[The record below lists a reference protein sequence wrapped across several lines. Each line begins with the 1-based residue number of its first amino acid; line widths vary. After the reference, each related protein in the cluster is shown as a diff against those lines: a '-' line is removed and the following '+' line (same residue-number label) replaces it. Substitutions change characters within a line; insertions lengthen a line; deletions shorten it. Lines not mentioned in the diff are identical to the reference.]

1 MAVVYSFAHNMWIMW
16 NMVFVFNKSGS
27 VIRFST
33 KGNDTANLQT
43 RNIAVLM
50 GLCVFIN
57 ALMSLVE
64 SVVGP
69 LWTAEECFIWF
80 WSFEKFSNFRFD
92 FLILRRVQSSSGA
105 RRRQSGRHTGTIEI
119 PANVITV
126 PAVSHTHD
134 TPTAQ
139 RKLQNVDRS
148 SRWSAMEP
156 FCLWFIIIIITGGNF
171 KGNSLLHGDWQHRV
185 THRRIKRT
193 DTKKSRKFPITC
205 QQMQFECHHRWYSI
219 LLKSGSGWISYFF
232 SATDR
237 EEEILSMGLCFVSRA
252 RACYL
257 FLINEI
263 NEHQRSSNYYPLAII
278 ICDNK
283 DNSWFRFRVLWCEF
297 CVIRVYSF
305 WCDQFGEELLVNVQ
319 PAHYV
324 PVPHRTVEP
333 VLIKLEKGFKN
344 NKDEW
349 NGNRRNNNLN
359 ILLGTDRWNIC
370 RCMN

>member
-1 MAVVYSFAHNMWIMW
+1 MCIYKCVDVVGGIRRRPPLNCRGVLHMVLKFREIFEFSLRLFDFA
-16 NMVFVFNKSGS
+16 SGS
-27 VIRFST
+27 EFIGRT
-33 KGNDTANLQT
+33 QT
-43 RNIAVLM
+43 TEWQTHGHYWNSSER
-50 GLCVFIN
+50 
-57 ALMSLVE
+57 
-64 SVVGP
+64 
-69 LWTAEECFIWF
+69 
-80 WSFEKFSNFRFD
+80 D
-92 FLILRRVQSSSGA
+92 YSSS
-105 RRRQSGRHTGTIEI
+105 RFTY
-119 PANVITV
+119 
-126 PAVSHTHD
+126 

-156 FCLWFIIIIITGGNF
+156 FCLWFVIIIITGGNF

-193 DTKKSRKFPITC
+193 GTKKSWKFPITC

-237 EEEILSMGLCFVSRA
+237 EEEILSMGLCFVTRA